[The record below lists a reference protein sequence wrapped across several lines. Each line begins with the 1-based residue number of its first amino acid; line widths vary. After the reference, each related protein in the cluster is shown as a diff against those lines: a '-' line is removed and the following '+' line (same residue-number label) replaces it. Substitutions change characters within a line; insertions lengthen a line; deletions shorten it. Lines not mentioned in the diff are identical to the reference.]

1 MIEIIR
7 GRRNISLAGIG
18 IEPEEPFV
26 IVNGTQQ
33 LTAVPKPSSATL
45 GSVTWSGGSSSSIT
59 VSATGLITGKSAE
72 KRTSIIASAGNLS
85 KWVYARCGYDV
96 TAISFDDD
104 DIIIEGI
111 QGILFPVSVT
121 PSGCTEISF
130 AFASTDPTIANYYW
144 VDGSGSSYEQQ
155 RRMWGYAVGEA
166 TVTAYGRSG
175 NAQYPCRVVV
185 TPVALQQ
192 LEIRALPLTNG
203 TVVTEQGDTIPN
215 VADYVY
221 TMVGARAGV
230 PVYFEPFNATQRRFT
245 CSIDDDSI
253 AEFEATGGA
262 NTYFNRQYGTARY
275 ETIAIHAKKEG
286 TTTLTVTPEHGEGT
300 SVEIRC
306 LTQAQMRGTASWV
319 ARQTSGEL
327 PYGHF
332 QLSMPHFSDSVNN
345 ISFVSTTDPNRDNSV
360 YHTYNNGMSVWLQK
374 AEGGKA
380 TTWAGYWA
388 ITMDDGSRVA
398 ISNTVSHYSPASE

>member
-33 LTAVPKPSSATL
+33 LTTVAKPSSAQK
-45 GSVTWSGGSSSSIT
+45 GVITWSGGTSTSTT
-59 VSATGLITGKSAE
+59 VDTNGLITGKRAE
-72 KRTSIIASAGNLS
+72 SRTTVIARSDAGVYA
-85 KWVYARCGYDV
+85 WVYVRCGYDV
-96 TAISFDDD
+96 TAISMEDDE
-104 DIIIEGI
+104 IVIEGI
-111 QGILFPVSVT
+111 QGIRFSVTVT
-121 PSGCTEISF
+121 PSDSTEISF
-130 AFASTDPTIANYYW
+130 AFRSSNPAIANYYW
-144 VDGSGSSYEQQ
+144 ADGSSYVTQ

-203 TVVTEQGDTIPN
+203 TVVTEQGDTMPN

-286 TTTLTVTPEHGEGT
+286 TTILTVTPEHGEGT

-327 PYGHF
+327 PYGRF

-380 TTWAGYWA
+380 ATWTGYWA

-398 ISNTVSHYSPASE
+398 ISNTVTHYSPASE